1 MAEPYPIELRARV
14 VDAYESGAGTYK
26 MVGRRFDVGEAT
38 VKRWVALY
46 RREGHVEPRSKGSGP
61 RSSISLVEL
70 EALMKRLGDATANEI
85 TVAYNKGR
93 RGDQRVHVS
102 SIKRALHR
110 AGFVVKKRGSGR
122 SNSFGRMS

>member
-1 MAEPYPIELRARV
+1 M
-14 VDAYESGAGTYK
+14 VDAYESGAGTYA

-38 VKRWVALY
+38 VKRWVAQY

-61 RSSISLVEL
+61 RSTISPAEL
-70 EALMKRLGDATANEI
+70 EALVERLGDATANEL

-93 RGDQRVHVS
+93 RGPQRVHVS

-110 AGFVVKKRGSGR
+110 VGYVVKKKDSAGR
-122 SNSFGRMS
+122 AAST